1 MRRIDWKV
9 IVLLGIIVSVVVGF
23 LFGTGI
29 LGGDSSAPGSADDPL
44 MSQGAAEQTIDA
56 RVATLEQEINDL
68 TDKITTLETDLTELY
83 AIVNQDG
90 TVTTNPGTN
99 TGTNTGSGNTGTT
112 TGGNSGQAVSSANI
126 GKTGS
131 VTSDVVNLRES
142 ASTSSTIKKKLTP
155 SDTFTITKVDNDW
168 YQVQLPDGTVGWVAG
183 YLVKVK

>member
-1 MRRIDWKV
+1 MKRIDWKV

-29 LGGDSSAPGSADDPL
+29 LGGDSPKPGSADDPL
-44 MSQGAAEQTIDA
+44 MTQGAAAQTIEA
-56 RVATLEQEINDL
+56 KVAALETEVTDLTTKIQTLE
-68 TDKITTLETDLTELY
+68 KDLTELY
-83 AIVNQDG
+83 AIVNQGG
-90 TVTTNPGTN
+90 TTTSPGTN
-99 TGTNTGSGNTGTT
+99 TGTGTTGTNT
-112 TGGNSGQAVSSANI
+112 GQAVSSANV

-131 VTSDVVNLRES
+131 VTGEVVNLRET

-168 YQVQLPDGTVGWVAG
+168 YQVQLADGTVGWVAG